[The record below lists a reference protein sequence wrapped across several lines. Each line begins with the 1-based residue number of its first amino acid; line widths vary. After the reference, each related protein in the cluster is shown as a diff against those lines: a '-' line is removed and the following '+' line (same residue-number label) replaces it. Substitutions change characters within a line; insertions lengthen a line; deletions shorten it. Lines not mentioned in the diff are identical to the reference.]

1 MHVCL
6 HMPVSVCDECA
17 LACHQQCEVHPALV
31 HSVLF
36 LRSRLVMTTHRDLE
50 ALKRLNYRKAKPV
63 VKAPLPYTSK
73 GAGTVPHG
81 EPSWKGL

>member
-1 MHVCL
+1 M
-6 HMPVSVCDECA
+6 
-17 LACHQQCEVHPALV
+17 HPALA

-50 ALKRLNYRKAKPV
+50 AFKRLNYWKAKPV